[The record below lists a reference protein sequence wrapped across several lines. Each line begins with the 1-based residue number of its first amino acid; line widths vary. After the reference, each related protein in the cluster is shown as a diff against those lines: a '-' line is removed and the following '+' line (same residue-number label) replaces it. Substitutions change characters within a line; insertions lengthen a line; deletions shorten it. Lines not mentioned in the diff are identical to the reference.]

1 MVLIG
6 YSGHAFVVADILH
19 ASGNAASFY
28 CDKEEKHFNP
38 WKLSYLGSESEKPA
52 LEIMRKK
59 GVFIAIGDNSIR
71 SKIQNFL
78 KSNKIIPANAIHS
91 SAIISLM
98 TKITGAG
105 IMIAPGAIINPLVT
119 IGDGVIFNSGCIVE
133 HECAIGSYAHIAPG
147 AVLCG
152 NVIVGKRTL
161 IGAGAVVR
169 QGLKIGENV
178 VVGAGATVVKDIP
191 DNAIVMGNPAIRPS

>member
-19 ASGNAASFY
+19 ASGNAATYY

-38 WKLSYLGSESEKPA
+38 WELCYLGNEREKPA

-71 SKIQNFL
+71 AKIQTFL
-78 KSNKIIPANAIHS
+78 YNNKIIPANAIHS
-91 SAIISLM
+91 SAILSTM
-98 TKITGAG
+98 TKITSAG
-105 IMIAPGAIINPLVT
+105 IMIAPGTVINPLVSM
-119 IGDGVIFNSGCIVE
+119 GDGVILNSGCIVE
-133 HECAIGSYAHIAPG
+133 HECAIGSYSHIAPG

-152 NVIVGKRTL
+152 NVIVGQNTL

-169 QGLKIGENV
+169 QGLKIGDNV
-178 VVGAGATVVKDIP
+178 IVGAGAIVVKNIP
-191 DNAIVMGNPAIRPS
+191 DNTIVMGNPAI